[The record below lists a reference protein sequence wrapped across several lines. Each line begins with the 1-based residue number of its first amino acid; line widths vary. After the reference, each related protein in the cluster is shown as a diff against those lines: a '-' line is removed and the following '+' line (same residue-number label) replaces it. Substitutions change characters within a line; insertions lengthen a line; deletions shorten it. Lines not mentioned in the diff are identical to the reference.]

1 MRLHVSFVQFFVLS
15 IVIVAGCEKSKPVAM
30 KPEASLDQVQAA
42 SASDTTVEPNT
53 AVLYVHGM
61 GCPQCAYNVDLQ
73 LLKITG
79 VKNVKVDMSTGRVT
93 AQYDPNQP
101 PTRDQ
106 LAAAINE
113 TGFTLV
119 KVEMR

>member
-1 MRLHVSFVQFFVLS
+1 MRLHVSFVHILVVS
-15 IVIVAGCEKSKPVAM
+15 IVVVAGCEKSKPVVM
-30 KPEASLDQVQAA
+30 KPEASLDQVQTAA
-42 SASDTTVEPNT
+42 ATDAAIEPNT

-61 GCPQCAYNVDLQ
+61 GCPQCAYNVDMQ
-73 LLKITG
+73 LLKIPG

-93 AQYDPNQP
+93 AQYDANQP